1 LTKMTIKD
9 QILEYLK
16 RERPLKI
23 TVTGLYEAL
32 FKDEYRIHSV
42 RKAVV
47 GLAKEGVLEK
57 SWRCNDGRRT
67 FYWVSYLNEPL
78 TGLRPKSSA
87 YLYH

>member
-1 LTKMTIKD
+1 VTIRN

-16 RERPLKI
+16 RERPLKV
-23 TVTGLYEAL
+23 TVTGLHEHI
-32 FKDEYRIHSV
+32 FKGKYRIYSV

-47 GLAKEGVLEK
+47 ALAKEGVLEK
-57 SWRCNDGRRT
+57 SWRNNNGRHT